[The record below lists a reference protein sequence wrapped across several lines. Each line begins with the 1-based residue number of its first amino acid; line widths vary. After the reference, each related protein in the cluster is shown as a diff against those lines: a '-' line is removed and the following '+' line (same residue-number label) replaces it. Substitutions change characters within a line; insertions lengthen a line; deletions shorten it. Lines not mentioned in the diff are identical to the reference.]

1 MLLAMA
7 ALLFAA
13 DAVVVSPVTNMYSGP
28 SENTDVVSQ
37 AIHGTTVAVL
47 EQKDGFSKIR
57 TPDDYTGWVAGAAIR
72 SYAADERQYAAEDL
86 AGRVEQL
93 FANLYQEPDV
103 TKHQPVITLPYE
115 ARLELLSKPA
125 ENERWLQARLA
136 DGRTAWVQKGDL
148 SFSPARAGIPDTIE
162 FAKRFLGLPY
172 LWGGTSSFSYDCSG
186 FTQMLCRRRG
196 LTIPRDAGPQARW
209 DGVAPVASK
218 QDLKPGDLLYFGSS
232 EKKITHTG
240 MYIGNGEFI
249 HATTHEHPVVQI
261 SKLDDPYWTKLLVAM
276 RRVK

>member
-13 DAVVVSPVTNMYSGP
+13 DAVVVMPVANMYSGP

-57 TPDDYTGWVAGAAIR
+57 TPDDYTGWIAGAHIR
-72 SYAADERQYAAEDL
+72 SYAAGAQPYAAGG
-86 AGRVEQL
+86 ATAQVEQL
-93 FANLYQEPDV
+93 FANLYREPDV
-103 TKHQPVITLPYE
+103 TKHQPVVTLPYE

-125 ENERWLQARLA
+125 GAERWLQARLA

-148 SFSPARAGIPDTIE
+148 SFESARAGIPDTIE
-162 FAKRFLGLPY
+162 FSKRFLGLPY
-172 LWGGTSSFSYDCSG
+172 LWGGTSSFGYDCSG

-196 LTIPRDAGPQARW
+196 INMPRDAGPQARW
-209 DGVAPVASK
+209 DGVTPVASK
-218 QDLKPGDLLYFGSS
+218 QDLEAGDLLYFGSS

-249 HATTHEHPVVQI
+249 HATTNERPAVQI
-261 SKLDDPYWTKLLVAM
+261 SKLDDPHWTKLLVAM